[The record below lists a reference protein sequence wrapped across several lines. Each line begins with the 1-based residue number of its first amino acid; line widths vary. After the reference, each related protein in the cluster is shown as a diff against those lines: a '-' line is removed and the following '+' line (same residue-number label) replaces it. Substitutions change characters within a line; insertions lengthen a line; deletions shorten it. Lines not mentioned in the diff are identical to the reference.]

1 MTKNELNI
9 IKEHYKHLVYG
20 CYALKNDSLKDSVY
34 DMRDLLS
41 ALNLKDVAYTIE
53 NEVISEEKNYN
64 YTLREVFSMVY
75 DNFKKYNVY
84 IHYTLEDL
92 EHYFEELQYSMLPE
106 EKKLNVKRIELI
118 KSYLN

>member
-1 MTKNELNI
+1 MTKTELNI
-9 IKEHYKHLVYG
+9 IKEHYKHLYYSCRV
-20 CYALKNDSLKDSVY
+20 LKNDSLKDSVY
-34 DMRDLLS
+34 EMRDLLS

-92 EHYFEELQYSMLPE
+92 EHYFEELQYSMLAE
-106 EKKLNVKRIELI
+106 EKKLNAKRIELI